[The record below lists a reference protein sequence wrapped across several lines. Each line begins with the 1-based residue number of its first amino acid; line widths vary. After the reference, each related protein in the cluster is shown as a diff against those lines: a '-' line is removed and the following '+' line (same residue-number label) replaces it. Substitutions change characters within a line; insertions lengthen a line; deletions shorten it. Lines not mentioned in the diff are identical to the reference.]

1 MRKFAWITFITGLFL
16 SGIAGFYSI
25 IGLATIFSGAYWPVI
40 ALTSTLEIAKLVAVT
55 WMYRY
60 RHLAGHLFRLYFY
73 SAILVLMVITSMG
86 IFGYL
91 TRAHV
96 ESESTYVAAQLT
108 LEQIQQ
114 RESQLTDE
122 RTQLNIEIKTLNE
135 QSTQLVAQLGAVQR
149 LTSAQGAVNV
159 QRETAARRATLL
171 ADLRQMNTDIASVQ
185 RERVSLEIE
194 TNIATADIGPL
205 RYVAQALYGTDDVT
219 TVRKSVVILTGILMI
234 VFDPMAIMLL
244 IAANILFL
252 RTSPSVSTPLVVP
265 KPVVVNAIP
274 TAATNDPPASEV
286 DNPNITDVPN
296 HLIREI
302 E

>member
-1 MRKFAWITFITGLFL
+1 MRKFAWLTFIAGLLL
-16 SGIAGFYSI
+16 STIAGFYSI
-25 IGLATIFSGAYWPVI
+25 IGLAMIFSGAYWPVV
-40 ALTSTLEIAKLVAVT
+40 ALTGTLEVAKLIAVS

-60 RHLAGHLFRLYFY
+60 RQFAGRLFRLYFY

-108 LEQIQQ
+108 LQEIQQ
-114 RESQLTDE
+114 REGQLTDE
-122 RTQLNIEIKTLNE
+122 RTQLNTELKTLNE
-135 QSTQLVAQLGAVQR
+135 QSTQLVKQLGDAQRLRGSQGAVAVQR
-149 LTSAQGAVNV
+149 DMAI
-159 QRETAARRATLL
+159 RRTTLL
-171 ADLRQMNTDIASVQ
+171 TDLKRINTDLAAVQ
-185 RERVSLEIE
+185 KERVTTETE
-194 TNIATADIGPL
+194 TNAATADIGPL

-252 RTSPSVSTPLVVP
+252 RLSPSVSHTTSAPM
-265 KPVVVNAIP
+265 PVADSVIP
-274 TAATNDPPASEV
+274 TPATNTTDRNS
-286 DNPNITDVPN
+286 TDVPP
-296 HLIREI
+296 HLIRGI

>member
-1 MRKFAWITFITGLFL
+1 MRKFAWLTFITGLLL
-16 SGIAGFYSI
+16 STIAGFYSI
-25 IGLATIFSGAYWPVI
+25 IGLAMIFSGAYWPVI
-40 ALTSTLEIAKLVAVT
+40 ALTGTLEVAKLIAVS

-60 RHLAGHLFRLYFY
+60 RQFAGRLFRLYFY

-108 LEQIQQ
+108 LQEIQQ
-114 RESQLTDE
+114 REGQLTDE
-122 RTQLNIEIKTLNE
+122 RTQLNTELKTLNE
-135 QSTQLVAQLGAVQR
+135 QSTQLVKQLGDAQRLRGTQGAVAVQR
-149 LTSAQGAVNV
+149 DMAT
-159 QRETAARRATLL
+159 RRNTLL
-171 ADLRQMNTDIASVQ
+171 TDLKRINTDLAAVQ
-185 RERVSLEIE
+185 KERVATETE
-194 TNIATADIGPL
+194 TNAATADIGPL

-252 RTSPSVSTPLVVP
+252 RLSPSASPSASLTTSAPM
-265 KPVVVNAIP
+265 PVVDSVIP
-274 TAATNDPPASEV
+274 TPATNTTDRNS
-286 DNPNITDVPN
+286 TDVPP
-296 HLIREI
+296 HLIRGI